1 MQQPIS
7 AFFCALA
14 MLFGIVRPTADAVAA
29 EQPAPALRQFVAE
42 VIAEHPAIRRA
53 EAELEAARARA
64 RGQARPLYNPE
75 IELGYEDA
83 LDDTRQLGLSQTLDW
98 AGKRSARARVA
109 KAEVE
114 GARAAL
120 ALTRKT
126 VLGELLSALAAYET
140 SRHALDLAERRVRL
154 NRDFLAL
161 AEKRNQAGDLSRS
174 ELLTAQL
181 SLAEAR
187 VTESARRSDFSAAAE
202 RVRAVTALVPPRQPL
217 LTADPPPPPPS
228 IEGVAR
234 EALPELRLAAADV
247 AAARSAIRL
256 AKRNRIPD
264 PTLGL
269 GVGRQRTGPAFARE
283 STTLVGVS
291 LRIPLFVRNG
301 FSAEVDAAGAR
312 WVARER
318 GYDDLERRIEARL
331 AASLD
336 RYREAFE
343 AWGSWARQGTAPLE
357 EQRRLLQRLWRTGE
371 ISAVEYI
378 IQLNQTFATESA
390 GVELRGRLWT
400 TWFEWLDAAA
410 RIDDWLETMQ

>member
-140 SRHALDLAERRVRL
+140 SRHALDLAARRVRL

-400 TWFEWLDAAA
+400 TWFEWLGAAA